1 MLRYDTRVQSL
12 DMLKRFECEYEE
24 ALQEEDENLV
34 LLGISGHNMI
44 LWDDGEPVAHTVGI
58 AVSRMPCG
66 ETDEDCKPWIDAS
79 FNTKVLYIYAT
90 TVRKD
95 FQGKGYGKLLCAY
108 YAGFKKAQGF
118 QTLIGH
124 STSPSMKA
132 IRAWMGADFRAKH
145 SNWCGSERTA
155 EFYVQ
160 SI

>member
-1 MLRYDTRVQSL
+1 MLRFDTRPQSL
-12 DMLKRFECEYEE
+12 ERLKIFECAYEE
-24 ALQEEDENLV
+24 VLQEEDGALV

-44 LWDDGEPVAHTVGI
+44 LWDDQTLVAHTVGI

-66 ETDEDCKPWIDAS
+66 EPDEDCKPWADAS
-79 FNTKVLYIYAT
+79 FNTKVLYMYAT
-90 TVRKD
+90 TVRGE

-124 STSPSMKA
+124 ATSPSMKA
-132 IRAWMGADFRAKH
+132 IREWMGADFRAKH

-160 SI
+160 PI